1 MIDIMILILI
11 FVFYV
16 LFIGRS
22 FLLMKKGVKVWVLSS
37 SKGIFGKIIESL
49 LTPLLILWTTE
60 IVLTAIGKPLSKV
73 SYFWNNIYIRYAGL
87 TLCTL
92 GLIIFFLALL
102 SFGNAWRIGIDE
114 VNSNELIT
122 GGIFSFTRN
131 PIFLFM
137 DMFFLG
143 TFLVYPNIFFLLCF
157 ILIILS
163 IHIQILREEKFLSI
177 KFGQKYEEYKRQV
190 RRYL

>member
-1 MIDIMILILI
+1 MILILI